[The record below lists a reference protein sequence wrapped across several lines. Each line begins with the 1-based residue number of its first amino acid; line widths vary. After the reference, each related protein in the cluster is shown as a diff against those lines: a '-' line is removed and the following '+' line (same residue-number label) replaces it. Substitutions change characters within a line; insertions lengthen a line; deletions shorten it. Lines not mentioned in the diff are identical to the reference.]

1 MTLPLGDSGR
11 PGGGGTG
18 LPLGDNG
25 LGAVDAGASVAAVA
39 VAACS
44 GGRPLAS
51 GRALEMTRDGGS
63 GVGAGAGVG
72 SG

>member
-18 LPLGDNG
+18 LPLGDKG
-25 LGAVDAGASVAAVA
+25 LGAVDAGASVAAA
-39 VAACS
+39 GGAACS

-51 GRALEMTRDGGS
+51 GRALEMTRDCGS
-63 GVGAGAGVG
+63 GAG
-72 SG
+72 